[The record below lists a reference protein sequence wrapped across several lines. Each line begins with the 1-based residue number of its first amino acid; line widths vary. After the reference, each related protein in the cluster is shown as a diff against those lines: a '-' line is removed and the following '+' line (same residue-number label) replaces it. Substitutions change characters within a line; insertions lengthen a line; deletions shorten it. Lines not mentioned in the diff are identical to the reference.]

1 MTGWHVNFGYLVT
14 IQPVGTEEARKE
26 ALTRWSALPGYIDTE
41 IANLREGI
49 KRGYLAPKLN
59 VRIVISQLDTL
70 LGQADTPFLSPAT
83 RDNDSAFKQAFTAL
97 VGDQLTPAFKRYR
110 DFLEQEY
117 LPAARDDIAVASQP
131 RRRPLLRRRRSRAQ
145 LARSAGQTGSRARPA
160 RSRSTRGGD
169 ADDRRAVVQD
179 LGRQGA
185 DGTAADRSS
194 VSLQETGRS

>member
-1 MTGWHVNFGYLVT
+1 MCNFGYLVT

-26 ALTRWSALPGYIDTE
+26 ALARWSALPGYIDTE

-83 RDNDSAFKQAFTAL
+83 RDSDPAFKQAFTAL

-110 DFLEQEY
+110 DFLEKEY
-117 LPAARDDIAVASQP
+117 LPAARDDIAVATQP
-131 RRRPLLRRRRSRAQ
+131 RRRQLLRRRSSRAQ
-145 LARSAGQTGSRARPA
+145 LARNAGQAGSRARPA
-160 RSRSTRGGD
+160 RSRSTR
-169 ADDRRAVVQD
+169 A
-179 LGRQGA
+179 GRC
-185 DGTAADRSS
+185 
-194 VSLQETGRS
+194 GRSPSGRSRPRTSRR